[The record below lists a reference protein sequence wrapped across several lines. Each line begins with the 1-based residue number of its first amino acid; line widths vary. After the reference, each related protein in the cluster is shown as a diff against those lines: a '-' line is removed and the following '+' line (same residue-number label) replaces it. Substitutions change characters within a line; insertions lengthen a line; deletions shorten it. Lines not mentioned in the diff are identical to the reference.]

1 MAQKKRKKKLNVRK
15 LFVFI
20 LFFYLV
26 GYGVY
31 YVLSEPVRNIL
42 ISGTTYIND
51 ADVIEV
57 AGLKN
62 YPAYSSLRNSKLKKK
77 IKSLPLV
84 EDVSIKRNLLFQLKI
99 KIKEKKAI
107 CVYDDNN
114 KILLSDGSQIDNVSN
129 IVGIPSLVNY
139 TKEDVLKKFLSGM
152 GNLDYGIIS
161 SISEIEYSP
170 DKSSTGSIL
179 DETRFMFRMN
189 DGNIVYIN
197 LDKLDNMKYYFKIYA
212 SLNNKKGILH
222 LDSGDYME
230 VK

>member
-1 MAQKKRKKKLNVRK
+1 
-15 LFVFI
+15 
-20 LFFYLV
+20 
-26 GYGVY
+26 
-31 YVLSEPVRNIL
+31 
-42 ISGTTYIND
+42 
-51 ADVIEV
+51 
-57 AGLKN
+57 
-62 YPAYSSLRNSKLKKK
+62 
-77 IKSLPLV
+77 
-84 EDVSIKRNLLFQLKI
+84 
-99 KIKEKKAI
+99 
-107 CVYDDNN
+107 
-114 KILLSDGSQIDNVSN
+114 
-129 IVGIPSLVNY
+129 
-139 TKEDVLKKFLSGM
+139 M